1 MKILLLL
8 IAWISSSSLMF
19 AGDLKE
25 ETRYI
30 GFLHQL
36 QYVETIEDLKK
47 LITDCPPPHPDAG
60 EDNSEIT
67 VKTKLFGCDAVGE
80 FNFHKGVLVSHGFN
94 VLTKTYEDAHHAFL
108 EAATILN
115 SQTDKVKTSVSLP
128 TDKDYMDCPSAPPD
142 KITIYVDGVSEAASF
157 QLRLEMKGGS
167 LIVGWGAQKVSPS
180 EKIQIEQA
188 GADQP
193 TTAPELKPEGKDK
206 PQPESKV
213 APR

>member
-1 MKILLLL
+1 
-8 IAWISSSSLMF
+8 
-19 AGDLKE
+19 
-25 ETRYI
+25 
-30 GFLHQL
+30 
-36 QYVETIEDLKK
+36 
-47 LITDCPPPHPDAG
+47 
-60 EDNSEIT
+60 
-67 VKTKLFGCDAVGE
+67 VGE

-193 TTAPELKPEGKDK
+193 TTAPELKSEGKDK